1 MYLKEVFS
9 KFTDFIDNNR
19 ANITKLLLSI
29 LATIA
34 LIIVLIISSDEISVS
49 KEINNLVQNIESRK
63 YQIAYDYYEDLKES
77 FSESKMKRL
86 NKSLSKKINSL
97 IISNGD
103 KYVNKQITKEQFA
116 GLINTINGFDEININ
131 LENIIQ
137 QARRVDEMYLDES
150 IDYDV
155 ALTYFSVVSTLNDI
169 TDELDK
175 YKQNIKSIHDSRE
188 VYEDASK
195 NQQNKKYYE
204 AILGYDKVLSEDE
217 KYYKLAK
224 SSKEECINAMY
235 SYYIQQA
242 KDANENGDYDRAIE
256 YIGYLK
262 PYYPEDESILKLE
275 EEYQHN
281 LSLYTMTS
289 DDIINLIAKKMNSNK
304 EGLSINSFQQ
314 MINGGKFYYVEL
326 YKYDTL
332 IDELLVDA
340 KTKKI
345 YSYKSVDKD
354 YNSTYSDGYFKILSN
369 GEFRFAVSEGEC
381 IFQLENKLKENK
393 ESYKSIDSISI
404 EKAKR
409 YVDNKSIFDSFIKEN
424 KNVYYYA
431 LVNRG
436 FLKKKQL
443 YLIDMYT
450 KNIYSIENNEVVKY

>member
-137 QARRVDEMYLDES
+137 QAKRVDEMYLDES

-224 SSKEECINAMY
+224 LSKEECINAMY

-242 KDANENGDYDRAIE
+242 KDANENGDYDR
-256 YIGYLK
+256 
-262 PYYPEDESILKLE
+262 
-275 EEYQHN
+275 
-281 LSLYTMTS
+281 
-289 DDIINLIAKKMNSNK
+289 
-304 EGLSINSFQQ
+304 
-314 MINGGKFYYVEL
+314 
-326 YKYDTL
+326 
-332 IDELLVDA
+332 
-340 KTKKI
+340 
-345 YSYKSVDKD
+345 
-354 YNSTYSDGYFKILSN
+354 
-369 GEFRFAVSEGEC
+369 
-381 IFQLENKLKENK
+381 
-393 ESYKSIDSISI
+393 
-404 EKAKR
+404 
-409 YVDNKSIFDSFIKEN
+409 
-424 KNVYYYA
+424 
-431 LVNRG
+431 
-436 FLKKKQL
+436 
-443 YLIDMYT
+443 
-450 KNIYSIENNEVVKY
+450 

>member
-9 KFTDFIDNNR
+9 KFTDFIDDNR
-19 ANITKLLLSI
+19 LNITKLLLSI
-29 LATIA
+29 LASIA
-34 LIIVLIISSDEISVS
+34 LIIVLVISSDEMSVS
-49 KEINNLVQNIESRK
+49 KEVSDLVNNIESRK

-77 FSESKMKRL
+77 LSQSKMNRL

-103 KYVNKQITKEQFA
+103 KYVSGQITKEQFA

-137 QARRVDEMYLDES
+137 QAKRVDEMYLDEN
-150 IDYDV
+150 IDYDI
-155 ALTYFSVVSTLNDI
+155 ALTYFSVVSTLNGI
-169 TDELDK
+169 NDELDK
-175 YKQNIKSIHDSRE
+175 FKQSIKSIYESRK
-188 VYEDASK
+188 VYEEATK
-195 NQQNKKYYE
+195 NQQTKKYYE

-224 SSKEECINAMY
+224 ASKEECINIMY
-235 SYYIQQA
+235 SYYVQQA
-242 KDANENGDYDRAIE
+242 KDANENGNYDRAIE
-256 YIGYLK
+256 YIEYLK
-262 PYYPEDESILKLE
+262 PYYLEDENILKLE
-275 EEYQHN
+275 EEYKKN
-281 LSLYTMTS
+281 LDLYTMTS
-289 DDIINLIAKKMNSNK
+289 NDIISLIAKKMNSDK

-326 YKYDTL
+326 YNYDTL

-354 YNSTYSDGYFKILSN
+354 YNSTYSDGYFKVLSN
-369 GEFRFAVSEGEC
+369 GEFRFAISEGEC
-381 IFQLENKLKENK
+381 IFQLKNKLKENK
-393 ESYKSIDSISI
+393 ESYKSIDIISI
-404 EKAKR
+404 EKAEK
-409 YVDNKSIFDSFIKEN
+409 YVNNKGVLNDFIKEN
-424 KNVYYYA
+424 NNVYYYA
-431 LVNRG
+431 LLNRG
-436 FLKKKQL
+436 FFKKKKL